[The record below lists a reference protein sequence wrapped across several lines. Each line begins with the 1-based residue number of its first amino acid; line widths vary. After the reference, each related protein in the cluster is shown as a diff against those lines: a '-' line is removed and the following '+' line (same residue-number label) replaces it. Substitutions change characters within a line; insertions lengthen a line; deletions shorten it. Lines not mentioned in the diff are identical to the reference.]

1 MFVLSLDSDLGITA
15 FGIILLV
22 EIKIILPVCI
32 NPNNRPAKVIWR
44 EKVRE
49 KSITFKTIYAVEM
62 YNHNG

>member
-1 MFVLSLDSDLGITA
+1 MFVLSLDSDLGIT
-15 FGIILLV
+15 GIILLV
-22 EIKIILPVCI
+22 EIKIILLVCMK
-32 NPNNRPAKVIWR
+32 PNNCPAKVIWR